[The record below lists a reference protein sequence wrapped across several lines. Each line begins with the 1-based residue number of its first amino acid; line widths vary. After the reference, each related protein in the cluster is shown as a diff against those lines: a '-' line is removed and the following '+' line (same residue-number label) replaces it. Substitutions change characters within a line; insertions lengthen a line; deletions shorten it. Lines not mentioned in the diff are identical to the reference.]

1 MWPFGDVKLP
11 TKGTFN
17 NGTWN
22 TGIDQNIVYFNGDHL
37 RSNFQRVQQIKAL
50 LKASAEIHKNQLKN
64 ERKQLKK
71 ILNQLKTQKEM

>member
-22 TGIDQNIVYFNGDHL
+22 TGIDQNIVYFNGDYL
-37 RSNFQRVQQIKAL
+37 RSNFQRDQQIKAL
-50 LKASAEIHKNQLKN
+50 LKASAEDHKKQTKN

-71 ILNQLKTQKEM
+71 ILKQ